1 LTAKL
6 NFTYNKLKKFG
17 ITRFFVLILLSGCA
31 LFPSGVYH
39 RVQRGES
46 LWRISRV
53 YQVDLDHLARINHLS
68 EATKIKEGQL
78 LFIPGA
84 KEKKDTLA
92 YPGVPSPPQRTE
104 EPPRT
109 EKIEKEPPQ
118 ILDFCWPLSGAI
130 SAGFG
135 KQSGKRHQ
143 GLDIEASEGTLV
155 VAIYDGIVTYSD
167 DKLRGYGNMVI
178 IKHNDD
184 YSSVYAHNQ
193 INLVREGEK
202 VNKGQVICRLG
213 ATGWVDVPHLHF
225 EIRER
230 GKAVNPVFYLP

>member
-1 LTAKL
+1 LTGAGNFGYNFKL
-6 NFTYNKLKKFG
+6 VSIIKL
-17 ITRFFVLILLSGCA
+17 FVIAMLSGCA
-31 LFPSGVYH
+31 IFPAGIYH
-39 RVQRGES
+39 RVQKGET
-46 LWRISRV
+46 LWRIARV
-53 YQVDLDHLARINHLS
+53 YEVDLDRLARINHLS
-68 EATKIKEGQL
+68 DATKISAGKL

-84 KEKKDTLA
+84 KERKDILA
-92 YPGVPSPPQRTE
+92 YSPKRPLSRPEEASQQMAEIQT
-104 EPPRT
+104 EPP
-109 EKIEKEPPQ
+109 EL
-118 ILDFCWPLSGAI
+118 LDFCWPLSGVV

-143 GLDIEASEGTLV
+143 GLDIVASEGTLI

-178 IKHNDD
+178 IKHNED

-202 VNKGQVICRLG
+202 VSKGQVISRVG